1 MVIKICIDS
10 PQHKPKDIVDVVITG
25 VLRLV
30 LGIVLN
36 LLLPVNEN
44 VTSGQPELI
53 CTVLLSHSD
62 DLVVFYWRERCEVL
76 HLFSNTFPGIWFW
89 KKIIFKCMF
98 YLKLLGLFIILRF
111 IHLYKYWF
119 ISLLFIYNIIILHN
133 SEHHVMLIKYHK

>member
-53 CTVLLSHSD
+53 WTVLLSHSD
-62 DLVVFYWRERCEVL
+62 DLVVFY
-76 HLFSNTFPGIWFW
+76 
-89 KKIIFKCMF
+89 
-98 YLKLLGLFIILRF
+98 
-111 IHLYKYWF
+111 
-119 ISLLFIYNIIILHN
+119 
-133 SEHHVMLIKYHK
+133 